1 MNLIVAVDR
10 NWGIGNK
17 GDLLIRIPNDHKF
30 FRQETMGKV
39 VALGRKTLETFP
51 QGLPLKGRTNI
62 ILSANR
68 DFRVKDATVVHS
80 LEELLEEL
88 KGMNDAAIEDAF
100 YRVLSFG
107 TGGLRGVMGAGSNRM
122 NKYTVGKAT
131 LGLARYLKSKSS
143 GDISVAIAYDTRNNS
158 QYFAKTAAGVFA
170 SQGIKVFIYEMVV
183 PVPVLSFTTHYLNC
197 TAGVMLTA
205 SHNPKEY
212 NGYKAYGSD
221 GCQVTA
227 DMADGIMNEI
237 NSLDIFADVKKLDF
251 QEGIDKGL
259 IEYIGEETVDAF
271 IDSVYAENLKVDAS
285 NLELVY
291 TPLNGS
297 GLMCVKRILDRI
309 GVKDVTVVPEQENPD
324 GNFPTCPYP
333 NPEIRE
339 ALQKG
344 LELCEKVQPDLLL
357 ATDPDCD
364 RVGIAVNQKGEY
376 VLMTGN
382 EVGIMLLDFI
392 ARVKK
397 EQGKL
402 PAHPV
407 AVTTIVSTDMVD
419 PIAKEYGVE
428 LRRCL
433 TGFKYIGDIIAELEE
448 KEGSADSYLLG
459 FEESYGY
466 LSGGYVRDKDAVD
479 GSMLICQ
486 MAAYYKGKGMTL
498 VEAMNALYEKYGYYK
513 NDLMNFG
520 FEGEDGMKTMNG
532 IMDKLRN
539 DPPAEIAGTKVTGRS
554 DYKTSQSYGDK
565 EGVIDLP
572 KSNVLEYR
580 LEDGCKLIVRPSGTE
595 PKIKIYLS
603 GKGATRADSEAVIQK
618 MKDAVPALLGI

>member
-1 MNLIVAVDR
+1 MTEFERWLAQ
-10 NWGIGNK
+10 
-17 GDLLIRIPNDHKF
+17 DLDDKDLTA
-30 FRQETMGKV
+30 E
-39 VALGRKTLETFP
+39 LE
-51 QGLPLKGRTNI
+51 
-62 ILSANR
+62 S
-68 DFRVKDATVVHS
+68 VKDQP
-80 LEELLEEL
+80 EEI
-88 KGMNDAAIEDAF
+88 NDRF
-100 YRVLSFG
+100 YRDLEFG
-107 TGGLRGVMGAGSNRM
+107 TGGLRGVIGAGTNRM
-122 NKYTVGKAT
+122 NVYTVRKAT
-131 LGLARYLKSKSS
+131 QGMANYLLKHAGGKPQ
-143 GDISVAIAYDTRNNS
+143 SVAIAHDSRNKGVA
-158 QYFAKTAAGVFA
+158 FAQQSAAVLAGN
-170 SQGIKVFIYEMVV
+170 GIKAYLYPQLM
-183 PVPVLSFTTHYLNC
+183 PTPALSFAVRHLKC
-197 TAGVMLTA
+197 DAGICVTA
-205 SHNPKEY
+205 SHNPAKY

-237 NSLDIFADVKKLDF
+237 NSLDIFADVKRMDF

-259 IEYIGEETVDAF
+259 IEYIGGETVDAF
-271 IDSVYAENLKVDAS
+271 IDSVYAESLNVDAS
-285 NLELVY
+285 SLKLVY

-309 GVKDVTVVPEQENPD
+309 GVKDVTVVSEQENPD

-397 EQGKL
+397 EQGRL

-419 PIAKEYGVE
+419 PIAREYGVE

-448 KEGSADSYLLG
+448 KEGNADSYLLG

-486 MAAYYKGKGMTL
+486 MAAYYKQKGMTL
-498 VEAMNALYEKYGYYK
+498 VDAMNALYEKYGYYR

-532 IMDKLRN
+532 IMDKLRQ
-539 DPPAEIAGTKVTGRS
+539 DPPTEIAGVKVAGRS
-554 DYKTSQSYGDK
+554 DYKESRSYGDQ

-580 LEDGCKLIVRPSGTE
+580 LADGCKLIVRPSGTE

-603 GKGATRADSEAVIQK
+603 GKGATREASEAVIQK

>member
-1 MNLIVAVDR
+1 MTFLEDYGV
-10 NWGIGNK
+10 W
-17 GDLLIRIPNDHKF
+17 
-30 FRQETMGKV
+30 RQQVEN
-39 VALGRKTLETFP
+39 A
-51 QGLPLKGRTNI
+51 
-62 ILSANR
+62 
-68 DFRVKDATVVHS
+68 
-80 LEELLEEL
+80 ELLVEL
-88 KGMNDAAIEDAF
+88 EQIEGKEKEIEDRF
-100 YRVLSFG
+100 YRELEFG
-107 TGGLRGVMGAGSNRM
+107 TGGLRGVLGAGTNRM
-122 NKYTVGKAT
+122 NIYTVAKAT
-131 LGLARYLKSKSS
+131 QGYSNYLKR
-143 GDISVAIAYDTRNNS
+143 IAEIPSVAIAYDSRNNS
-158 QYFAKTAAGVFA
+158 TLFARTAAEVFA
-170 SQGIKVFIYEMVV
+170 ANGIQVYIYPKLM
-183 PVPVLSFTTHYLNC
+183 PTPSLSFAVRDLGCN
-197 TAGVMLTA
+197 GGIVITA
-205 SHNPKEY
+205 SHNPAKY
-212 NGYKAYGSD
+212 NGYKVYGSD
-221 GCQVTA
+221 GCQITTQAAKAIQAEIDKIDPFQDVEKA
-227 DMADGIMNEI
+227 DFHAMLAKGKIKYIGKDTVDRYLATVQKE
-237 NSLDIFADVKKLDF
+237 SLLPK
-251 QEGIDKGL
+251 GIDRGVS
-259 IEYIGEETVDAF
+259 I
-271 IDSVYAENLKVDAS
+271 
-285 NLELVY
+285 VY
-291 TPLNGS
+291 TPLNGTGVS
-297 GLMCVKRILDRI
+297 CVPRCLA
-309 GVKDVTVVPEQENPD
+309 EQGFTNITIPHEQKEPD
-324 GNFPTCPYP
+324 GNFSTCPYP
-333 NPEIRE
+333 NPEVNE
-339 ALQKG
+339 ALQVG
-344 LELCEKVQPDLLL
+344 LSWAERLESELLL

-364 RVGIAVNQKGEY
+364 RVGIAVNQNGEY

-419 PIAKEYGVE
+419 PIARDYGVE

-448 KEGSADSYLLG
+448 KEGNADSYLLG

-498 VEAMNALYEKYGYYK
+498 VDAMNALYEKYGYYK
-513 NDLMNFG
+513 NDLMNFA

-539 DPPAEIAGTKVTGRS
+539 DPPAEIAGVKVAGRS
-554 DYKTSQSYGDK
+554 DYKESRSYGDK

-603 GKGATRADSEAVIQK
+603 GKGATRGDSEAVIQK

>member
-1 MNLIVAVDR
+1 MSEYERWLQQ
-10 NWGIGNK
+10 
-17 GDLLIRIPNDHKF
+17 DLADPD
-30 FRQETMGKV
+30 
-39 VALGRKTLETFP
+39 
-51 QGLPLKGRTNI
+51 LK
-62 ILSANR
+62 
-68 DFRVKDATVVHS
+68 
-80 LEELLEEL
+80 EELLAVKDQPEEI
-88 KGMNDAAIEDAF
+88 NDRF
-100 YRVLSFG
+100 YRDLEFG
-107 TGGLRGVMGAGSNRM
+107 TGGLRGVIGAGTNRM
-122 NKYTVGKAT
+122 NVYTVRKAT
-131 LGLARYLKSKSS
+131 QGLANYLLKHAEGKPQ
-143 GDISVAIAYDTRNNS
+143 SVAIAHDSRNKGVLFS
-158 QYFAKTAAGVFA
+158 QQSAAVLA
-170 SQGIKVFIYEMVV
+170 ANGIKAYLYPQLM
-183 PVPVLSFTTHYLNC
+183 PTPSLSYAVRHLKC
-197 TAGVMLTA
+197 DAGICVTA
-205 SHNPKEY
+205 SHNPAKY

-227 DMADGIMNEI
+227 EMADGIMAEI
-237 NSLDIFADVKKLDF
+237 NALDIFADVKKMDF
-251 QEGIDKGL
+251 QEGVDKGL
-259 IEYIGEETVDAF
+259 IEYIGEETVSAF
-271 IDSVYAENLKVDAS
+271 LDDVYKESLIDDAS
-285 NLELVY
+285 NLKLVY

-297 GLMCVKRILDRI
+297 GKMCVTRILDRI
-309 GVKDVTVVPEQENPD
+309 GVKDVTVVPEQSEPD

-344 LELCEKVQPDLLL
+344 LELCDKLQPDLLL

-364 RVGIAVNQKGEY
+364 RVGIAVNQGGEF

-382 EVGIMLLDFI
+382 EVGILLLDFI
-392 ARVKK
+392 AKVKK

-419 PIAKEYGVE
+419 PIAKDYGVE

-448 KEGSADSYLLG
+448 KEGNADSYLLG

-479 GSMLICQ
+479 GSMLICE
-486 MAAYYKGKGMTL
+486 MASYYKRQGKTL
-498 VEAMNALYEKYGYYK
+498 LDVMNGLYEKYGYYK
-513 NDLMNFG
+513 NDLCNFG
-520 FEGEDGMKTMNG
+520 FEGEDGMKTMNN
-532 IMDKLRN
+532 IMDTLRKN
-539 DPPAEIAGTKVTGRS
+539 PPAEIAGAKVIGRS
-554 DYKTSQSYGDK
+554 DYLESVAYGDK

-580 LEDGCKLIVRPSGTE
+580 MENGCKLIVRPSGTE

-618 MKDAVPALLGI
+618 MKDAVPGLLGI